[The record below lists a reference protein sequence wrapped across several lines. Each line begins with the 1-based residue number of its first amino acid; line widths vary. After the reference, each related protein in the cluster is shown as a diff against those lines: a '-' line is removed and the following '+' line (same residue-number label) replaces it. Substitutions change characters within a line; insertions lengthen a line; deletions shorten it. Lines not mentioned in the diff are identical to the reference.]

1 MVQLKKK
8 VTLKTKIADSDVK
21 QDLQPK
27 NTAPQEPINNTGGGN
42 KRNLWI
48 FLGIVVL
55 AAILLFVFVGKGKE
69 SSVQTNVAQNHVTAK
84 ADSIRLPKQKR
95 QQKKLIQQM

>member
-1 MVQLKKK
+1 MRKFLASELIVTIANMVQLKKK

-42 KRNLWI
+42 K
-48 FLGIVVL
+48 
-55 AAILLFVFVGKGKE
+55 A
-69 SSVQTNVAQNHVTAK
+69 
-84 ADSIRLPKQKR
+84 
-95 QQKKLIQQM
+95 